1 MAQSPAHP
9 SDTSPPASAAP
20 PPPAIR
26 GTTLRLV
33 RLWSVDLPVRIGG
46 VLPRLADAFAD
57 GAWMARWPGVAAFA
71 PIAAAIAGLVFA
83 LVWVNVAASR
93 VPTAYTEFPPFL
105 WIAIAAAFLSGT
117 LAAALLIGYVV
128 GDLLVGV
135 GFPYG
140 GLLGL
145 LGSSVGY
152 LLLGVVLILTPRLAR
167 WLAGDTVLR
176 IQGRTPTATATILA
190 GLQALAAALL
200 VYVWSQGMVLL
211 VGPVYTFR
219 GITPSADAIM
229 PVQVGWIWLVLA
241 ALAAVGVRF
250 VLELRFPAPAATRDL
265 PRALR
270 ILRREERSRR
280 QGATAPGWGR
290 VPVVARVAVMA
301 GLAALVL
308 SGTYGNF
315 IEPIAVALVVFLLA
329 AWQLGVFGSRMFR
342 PAPWLER
349 LPALVRVIA
358 AVAIG
363 FAVSFVL
370 LTIFQADSGGA
381 IAVVPGALATV
392 AAFFL
397 LFPPSQPAVRP
408 LADPSSRAAP

>member
-1 MAQSPAHP
+1 M
-9 SDTSPPASAAP
+9 
-20 PPPAIR
+20 
-26 GTTLRLV
+26 RLV

-71 PIAAAIAGLVFA
+71 PIAAATAGLVFA
-83 LVWVNVAASR
+83 LVWVNVAGSR

-105 WIAIAAAFLSGT
+105 WIAIAVAFLSGT

-145 LGSSVGY
+145 LGSIVGY
-152 LLLGVVLILTPRLAR
+152 LLLGVVMILTPRLAR

-176 IQGRTPTATATILA
+176 LQGRTPTTTATILA

-241 ALAAVGVRF
+241 AVAAVGVRF
-250 VLELRFPAPAATRDL
+250 VIELRFPAPAATRDL

-280 QGATAPGWGR
+280 QGATAPGWSR
-290 VPVVARVAVMA
+290 VPVVARAAVMA
-301 GLAALVL
+301 GLVVLVL
-308 SGTYGNF
+308 SGTYANF
-315 IEPIAVALVVFLLA
+315 IEPIAVAVVVFLLA
-329 AWQLGVFGSRMFR
+329 AWQSGLFGSRVSR

-349 LPALVRVIA
+349 LPALVRVFA
-358 AVAIG
+358 AVAAG

-370 LTIFQADSGGA
+370 LTIFQSDSGGA

-408 LADPSSRAAP
+408 PANLSSEAAP